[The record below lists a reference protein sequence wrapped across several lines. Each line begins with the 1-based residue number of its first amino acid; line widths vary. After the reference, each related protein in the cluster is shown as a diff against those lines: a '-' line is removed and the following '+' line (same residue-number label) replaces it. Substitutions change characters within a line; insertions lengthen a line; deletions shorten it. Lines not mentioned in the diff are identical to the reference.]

1 MCPANSEAPPFVPR
15 FFPSE
20 VVEIE
25 PQSVANVFGTKL
37 VAGSLSQFVP
47 PLSRNRWWHKVRA
60 RQMRHES
67 LTFLESIVNTASP
80 SGFEQPVAA
89 LYRDYVGP
97 FAHRVTT
104 DVLGNVT
111 AIITPTLPCVSCSP
125 ATWTR

>member
-1 MCPANSEAPPFVPR
+1 
-15 FFPSE
+15 
-20 VVEIE
+20 
-25 PQSVANVFGTKL
+25 
-37 VAGSLSQFVP
+37 VP
-47 PLSRNRWWHKVRA
+47 PLHGTVRHKARA
-60 RQMRHES
+60 PQMREES

-111 AIITPTLPCVSCSP
+111 AIINPDGVIKL
-125 ATWTR
+125 TRRERFVA